1 MSSAPP
7 RPDAPATVTVERAV
21 EETRALAAELGVEA
35 EPAVVAD
42 KSNLVLRLA
51 PHPIVARVAMATSL
65 VRVGMAWLRREVE
78 ISRFLAERGCGV
90 TRPSTRLPAGPF
102 ERGGL
107 VISFWDEEE
116 IVADRPDPRAA
127 GAALREA
134 QRALARYDA
143 TALPVW
149 GSVDEARQVFARA
162 RFFTGPEL
170 RRMKHAWE
178 EVDGIVASAP
188 SRTASF
194 QAVHG
199 DAHIGNVLATA
210 RGPVWTDWEDAFV
223 GPVEWDIASLRSK
236 AELFGEERSDI
247 EAMTAAYGA
256 DYDVDLARDLGLV
269 RNVQVISWLAIFAER
284 QPDLLA
290 RMRMRLD
297 RLP

>member
-1 MSSAPP
+1 MT
-7 RPDAPATVTVERAV
+7 ATVEQAIG
-21 EETRALAAELGVEA
+21 ETRALASELGVEA

-51 PHPIVARVAMATSL
+51 PHPIIARVAMATSL

-78 ISRFLAERGCGV
+78 LSRFLAERGCDV
-90 TRPSTRLPAGPF
+90 TRPTSRLPAGPF

-107 VISFWDEEE
+107 VISFWDEER
-116 IVADRPDPRAA
+116 IVGERPDPRVA
-127 GAALREA
+127 GVALR
-134 QRALARYDA
+134 RAHRELARYDGG
-143 TALPVW
+143 ALPVW
-149 GSVDEARQVFARA
+149 GNVEEARQVFARA
-162 RFFTGPEL
+162 RFFTEPEL
-170 RRMKHAWE
+170 RRMQYAWE
-178 EVDGIVASAP
+178 KVDAIVASAS

-236 AELFGEERSDI
+236 AELFGEEREDI
-247 EAMTAAYGA
+247 DAMTEAYGA
-256 DYDVDLARDLGLV
+256 DYDADLARDLGVV

-284 QPDLLA
+284 HPDLLS
-290 RMRMRLD
+290 RMRLRIE
-297 RLP
+297 RLPA